1 MNRQLIEKEHDR
13 AFKRMPPQPPRT
25 DVD

>member
-13 AFKRMPPQPPRT
+13 AFKRMAPQPPRT